1 MNAHTA
7 ALSLR
12 GVSKHFG
19 GVAALHQVDFSVNP
33 GEIHA
38 LLGQNG
44 SGKSTLVK
52 IITGVYAPDP
62 GAHLELWGK
71 AEELPMVAAHQHGIA
86 VIHQDLGLVERMTVV
101 ENLGITSGYGT
112 RMLMPIPRRRERT
125 RCRELLAGIGLDVS
139 LDALVAN
146 LSPAVRAGI
155 AIARATR
162 LLQDHAEHFIFI
174 LDEPTAY
181 LSSEGADRVMSLM
194 RTVASKGSSV
204 VFISHRLSEVLSVAD
219 RITVLRDG
227 KVADTFSSSE
237 GDHRRIIAAMLGRSL
252 EQYYPDR
259 FEAPAA
265 NPVLQVMG
273 LTGSTLNRVSFSV
286 CPGEVVGFAGLVGMG
301 YEEIPYLLAGNAK
314 ATSGVVELDGRKLL
328 NLPLGKRIQ
337 LGVVLVPGNR
347 QRDGA
352 WPAATAQE
360 NIALPT
366 LLRQAAA
373 SPLRLARERRYAASQ
388 MNLFGVRPSLPD
400 RKVSMFSGGNQQ
412 KIVLAKWMSMA
423 PRVLLL
429 DEPTQ
434 GIDAGAKFEILRM
447 IIEAAKGGAA
457 VLIFS
462 GDYEQ
467 LAHVCNRVIVL
478 AHGRIVAELAGSE
491 ITESAIVQ
499 AAQGEWSRTGT
510 VPTLPGISSGAPVV
524 GSDLN

>member
-1 MNAHTA
+1 MNERAP

-19 GVAALHQVDFSVNP
+19 GLQALGQVDFSVDP

-62 GAHLELWGK
+62 GALLELWGK
-71 AEELPMVAAHQHGIA
+71 PTELPMAAAHEHGIA
-86 VIHQDLGLVERMTVV
+86 VIHQDLGLVERMTVL

-112 RMLMPIPRRRERT
+112 RAIMPIAGRRERN
-125 RCRELLAGIGLDVS
+125 RCRELLADMGLEVR
-139 LDALVAN
+139 LDTLIAN

-155 AIARATR
+155 AIARAAR
-162 LLQDHAEHFIFI
+162 LLQDHAERFLFI

-181 LSSEGADRVMSLM
+181 LSAEGADRVMSLV
-194 RTVASKGSSV
+194 RAVATKGSSV
-204 VFISHRLSEVLSVAD
+204 VFISHRLPEVLSVAD

-227 KVADTFSSSE
+227 LVADTFSASD
-237 GDHRRIIAAMLGRSL
+237 GDHRRIIAAMLGRSM

-259 FEAPAA
+259 FEAPTIK
-265 NPVLQVMG
+265 PVLRVTD
-273 LTGSTLNRVSFSV
+273 LTGGRLERASFSV
-286 CPGEVVGFAGLVGMG
+286 GSGEIVGFAGLVGMG
-301 YEEIPYLLAGNAK
+301 HEEIPYLLGGNAK
-314 ATSGVVELDGRKLL
+314 ATGGRAELDGRNLL
-328 NLPLGKRIQ
+328 DLPLGKRIQ
-337 LGVVLVPGNR
+337 LGVILVPGNR

-360 NIALPT
+360 NIALPR
-366 LLRQAAA
+366 LLRQPAYT
-373 SPLRLARERRYAASQ
+373 PLRLGRERQDAISQ

-400 RKVSMFSGGNQQ
+400 RKVNMFSGGNQQ
-412 KIVLAKWMSMA
+412 KIVLAKWLSMG

-434 GIDAGAKFEILRM
+434 GIDAGAKFEVLRM
-447 IIEAAKGGAA
+447 IIEAAKGGSA

-467 LAHVCNRVIVL
+467 LAHVCNRVLVL
-478 AHGRIVAELAGSE
+478 AHGRIVAELGGSE
-491 ITESAIVQ
+491 VTESAIAH
-499 AAQGEWSRTGT
+499 AAQGEWNRAA
-510 VPTLPGISSGAPVV
+510 PTSSFPVDGV
-524 GSDLN
+524 ASGSSM

>member
-1 MNAHTA
+1 MIEAGP
-7 ALSLR
+7 ALALT

-19 GVAALHQVDFSVNP
+19 GLQALNRVDFVVNQ

-52 IITGVYAPDP
+52 IITGVHAPDA
-62 GAHLELWGK
+62 GARLELWGK
-71 AEELPMVAAHQHGIA
+71 PAELPMAAAHRHGIA
-86 VIHQDLGLVERMTVV
+86 VIHQDLGLVDRMTVV

-112 RMLMPIPRRRERT
+112 RTLLPIARRRERE
-125 RCRELLAGIGLDVS
+125 RCTKLLADIGLDVA
-139 LDALVAN
+139 LDALVAS

-162 LLQDHAEHFIFI
+162 LLQDHAQQFLFI

-181 LSSEGADRVMSLM
+181 LSSEGSERVMSLM
-194 RTVASKGSSV
+194 RAVSNSGSSV
-204 VFISHRLSEVLSVAD
+204 IFISHRLPEVLSVAH

-227 KVADTFSSSE
+227 QVADTFKASD
-237 GDHRRIIAAMLGRSL
+237 GDHRRIISAMLGRSL

-259 FEAPAA
+259 TEAPVAR
-265 NPVLQVMG
+265 PLLQVTG
-273 LTGSTLNRVSFSV
+273 LTGNRLHGASFSV
-286 CPGEVVGFAGLVGMG
+286 SPGEIVGFAGLVGMG
-301 YEEIPYLLAGNAK
+301 HEEIPYLLGGNSKSRSGRAELAGRD
-314 ATSGVVELDGRKLL
+314 VLD
-328 NLPLGKRIQ
+328 LPLGKRIQ
-337 LGVVLVPGNR
+337 LGMVLVPGNR

-352 WPAATAQE
+352 WLAATAQE

-366 LLRQAAA
+366 HLRQPA
-373 SPLRLARERRYAASQ
+373 SFPLRLGRERRYALSQ
-388 MNLFGVRPSLPD
+388 MSLFGVTPPLPD

-434 GIDAGAKFEILRM
+434 GVDAGAKYEVLRILVD
-447 IIEAAKGGAA
+447 AAKAGSA

-467 LAHVCNRVIVL
+467 LAHVCHRVLVL
-478 AHGRIVAELAGSE
+478 SHGHVVAELVGGD
-491 ITESAIVQ
+491 ITESAIAH
-499 AAQGEWSRTGT
+499 AAQGEWSHSGLPDATRLDGGGLVTGSE
-510 VPTLPGISSGAPVV
+510 I
-524 GSDLN
+524 N

>member
-1 MNAHTA
+1 MTDA
-7 ALSLR
+7 APALALT

-19 GVAALHQVDFSVNP
+19 GLQALNQVDFTVNQ

-52 IITGVYAPDP
+52 IITGVHAPDA
-62 GAHLELWGK
+62 GARLELWGMP
-71 AEELPMVAAHQHGIA
+71 AEMPMAAAHDHGIA

-112 RMLMPIPRRRERT
+112 RAWLPIPQRRERAK
-125 RCRELLAGIGLDVS
+125 CKELLADIGLEVP
-139 LDALVAN
+139 LDALVAD

-155 AIARATR
+155 AIARAAR
-162 LLQDHAEHFIFI
+162 LLQDHAEHFLFI

-181 LSSEGADRVMSLM
+181 LSSEASERVMSLM
-194 RTVASKGSSV
+194 RAVAKRGSSV
-204 VFISHRLSEVLSVAD
+204 IFISHRLPEVLSVAH

-227 KVADTFSSSE
+227 RVADTFNASD
-237 GDHRRIIAAMLGRSL
+237 GDHRRIIAAMLGRSM

-259 FEAPAA
+259 AEAPVAR
-265 NPVLQVMG
+265 PVLRVTE
-273 LTGSTLNRVSFSV
+273 LSGSRLDGASFAVS
-286 CPGEVVGFAGLVGMG
+286 PGEIVGFAGLVGMG
-301 YEEIPYLLAGNAK
+301 HEEIPYLIGGNSKAK
-314 ATSGVVELDGRKLL
+314 GGRVELDGRDLL
-328 NLPLGKRIQ
+328 SLPLRKRIQ

-352 WPAATAQE
+352 WLAATAQE

-366 LLRQAAA
+366 NLRQPA
-373 SPLRLARERRYAASQ
+373 SFPLRLGRERRYALSQ
-388 MNLFGVRPSLPD
+388 MSLFGVKPSLPD

-412 KIVLAKWMSMA
+412 KIVLAKWMAMA
-423 PRVLLL
+423 PKILLL

-434 GIDAGAKFEILRM
+434 GVDAGAKYEVLRILVD
-447 IIEAAKGGAA
+447 AAKAGSA

-467 LAHVCNRVIVL
+467 LAHVCHRVFVL
-478 AHGRIVAELAGSE
+478 SHGHVVAELTGGDV
-491 ITESAIVQ
+491 TESAIVH
-499 AAQGEWSRTGT
+499 AAQGEWRGGM
-510 VPTLPGISSGAPVV
+510 PISTNVNDGGAVTR
-524 GSDLN
+524 SDFN

>member
-1 MNAHTA
+1 MSEPGH

-12 GVSKHFG
+12 RASKRFG
-19 GVAALHQVDFSVNP
+19 GLQALNQVDFSVDP

-52 IITGVYAPDP
+52 IVTGVYAPDA
-62 GAHLELWGK
+62 GASLELWGRPTEMPV
-71 AEELPMVAAHQHGIA
+71 AAAHQHGIA

-112 RMLMPIPRRRERT
+112 RAFMPIANRRERA
-125 RCRELLAGIGLDVS
+125 RCRQLLAGMGLDVP
-139 LDALVAN
+139 LDVLVAN

-162 LLQDHAEHFIFI
+162 LLQEHAERFIFI

-181 LSSEGADRVMSLM
+181 LSSEASERVMSLM
-194 RTVASKGSSV
+194 RAVARSGSAV

-227 KVADTFSSSE
+227 QVADTFTSRE
-237 GDHRRIIAAMLGRSL
+237 GDHRRIIAAMLGRAL

-259 FEAPAA
+259 GEAPEAG
-265 NPVLQVMG
+265 PVLRVRD
-273 LTGSTLNRVSFSV
+273 LTGSRLQGVSFQAS
-286 CPGEVVGFAGLVGMG
+286 PGEVLGFAGLVGMG
-301 YEEIPYLLAGNAK
+301 HEEVPYILGGNAR
-314 ATSGVVELDGRKLL
+314 ARAGRAELEGRDL
-328 NLPLGKRIQ
+328 LPLPLSERIR

-352 WPAATAQE
+352 WLAATAQE

-366 LLRQAAA
+366 LLRLPMPF
-373 SPLRLARERRYAASQ
+373 PLRLSREHRYAVSQ
-388 MNLFGVRPSLPD
+388 MNLFRVRPIVPD
-400 RKVSMFSGGNQQ
+400 RKVSLFSGGNQQ
-412 KIVLAKWMSMA
+412 KIVLAKWMSA
-423 PRVLLL
+423 TPRVLLL

-434 GIDAGAKFEILRM
+434 GVDAGAKFEVLR
-447 IIEAAKGGAA
+447 IIVDAARSGSA

-467 LAHVCNRVIVL
+467 LANVCHRVLIL

-491 ITESAIVQ
+491 VTESAIVH
-499 AAQGEWSRTGT
+499 AAQGA
-510 VPTLPGISSGAPVV
+510 SG
-524 GSDLN
+524 

>member
-1 MNAHTA
+1 MIEAPP
-7 ALSLR
+7 ALALT
-12 GVSKHFG
+12 GASKHFG
-19 GVAALHQVDFSVNP
+19 GLRALDRVDFVVNQ

-52 IITGVYAPDP
+52 IVTGVHVPDA
-62 GAHLELWGK
+62 GARLELWGK
-71 AEELPMVAAHQHGIA
+71 PADLPMAAAHDHGIA

-112 RMLMPIPRRRERT
+112 RALLPIPRRRERET
-125 RCRELLAGIGLDVS
+125 CRKLLSDIGLDVP
-139 LDALVAN
+139 LDALVAE

-162 LLQDHAEHFIFI
+162 LLQGRADHFLLI

-181 LSSEGADRVMSLM
+181 LSSEGSERVMSLM
-194 RTVASKGSSV
+194 RAVAKSGSSV
-204 VFISHRLSEVLSVAD
+204 IFISHRLPEVLSVAH

-227 KVADTFSSSE
+227 RVADTFNASD
-237 GDHRRIIAAMLGRSL
+237 GDHRRIIASMLGRSL

-259 FEAPAA
+259 TEAPIAR
-265 NPVLQVMG
+265 PVLQVTG
-273 LTGSTLNRVSFSV
+273 LTGNRLNGASFAVS
-286 CPGEVVGFAGLVGMG
+286 PGEIVGFAGLVGMG
-301 YEEIPYLLAGNAK
+301 QEEIPYLIGGNSK
-314 ATSGVVELDGRKLL
+314 ARSGRAELNGRDLL
-328 NLPLGKRIQ
+328 GMRLGKRIQ

-352 WPAATAQE
+352 WLAATAQE

-366 LLRQAAA
+366 HLRQPA
-373 SPLRLARERRYAASQ
+373 SFPLLLGRERRYATSQ
-388 MNLFGVRPSLPD
+388 MSRFGVHPPLPD

-423 PRVLLL
+423 PKVLLL

-434 GIDAGAKFEILRM
+434 GVDAGAKYEVLRILV
-447 IIEAAKGGAA
+447 EAAKAGAA

-467 LAHVCNRVIVL
+467 LAHVCHRVLVL
-478 AHGRIVAELAGSE
+478 SHGHVVAELVGGGV
-491 ITESAIVQ
+491 TESAIVH
-499 AAQGEWSRTGT
+499 AAQGEWRGSALPASTG
-510 VPTLPGISSGAPVV
+510 L
-524 GSDLN
+524 SDDEPLRRSDFN